1 MEEPELRVGGWEK
14 EKGGRF
20 FRRLFSLI
28 LVILLSYTLVGPALT
43 NYNPAYVPNDSL
55 YLANGMWNGPFDIQ
69 YSKEFAGH
77 LKVSSVSY
85 ETTDGES
92 GKLKIVSISS
102 LVNLEQAELG
112 SRVIEIVKEEAK
124 KEGLGIE
131 NGNKLRDEGLDLPA
145 EYSIY
150 QWDGVVQTEI
160 DETDLFFDEA
170 IESERIITVKSFFWN
185 EKDTVRQTDA
195 DLESKLGIGSVG
207 QYQTVLC
214 ISFGINGKTIEQA
227 TSLCEDVF

>member
-28 LVILLSYTLVGPALT
+28 LIILLGYTIVGPALT

-77 LKVSSVSY
+77 LKLSSVSY

-92 GKLKIVSISS
+92 GKL
-102 LVNLEQAELG
+102 
-112 SRVIEIVKEEAK
+112 
-124 KEGLGIE
+124 
-131 NGNKLRDEGLDLPA
+131 
-145 EYSIY
+145 
-150 QWDGVVQTEI
+150 
-160 DETDLFFDEA
+160 
-170 IESERIITVKSFFWN
+170 
-185 EKDTVRQTDA
+185 
-195 DLESKLGIGSVG
+195 
-207 QYQTVLC
+207 
-214 ISFGINGKTIEQA
+214 
-227 TSLCEDVF
+227 

>member
-28 LVILLSYTLVGPALT
+28 LIILLGYTIVGPALT

-102 LVNLEQAELG
+102 LLNLEQAELG
-112 SRVIEIVKEEAK
+112 SRVIEIVKEEAT
-124 KEGLGIE
+124 KEGLDIE
-131 NGNKLRDEGLDLPA
+131 NGNKLRDDDLDLPLG
-145 EYSIY
+145 YSIY
-150 QWDGVVQTEI
+150 QWEGDGGAATIGKE
-160 DETDLFFDEA
+160 
-170 IESERIITVKSFFWN
+170 ITVRVIVWN
-185 EKDTVRQTDA
+185 EKDEYILDH
-195 DLESKLGIGSVG
+195 LGNYYK
-207 QYQTVLC
+207 QYQTVIC
-214 ISFGINGKTIEQA
+214 IIFAETGTNISQA
-227 TSLCEDVF
+227 TELIEDVI